1 MATVALQTDQR
12 RIQLRTPLA
21 NGSLAVH
28 RFRGR
33 EAISDLFQ
41 FNVELLAPN
50 DVSIPFEKLL
60 GQSATLTIDLPGQTT
75 RHLNGIVAQLTRGRS
90 TDVVTSYQAVLVPKL
105 WLLTKDRRS
114 RVFQQKTVVD
124 IVQRL
129 LKQAGI
135 DVESRLLDT
144 YPTQSDRVQYRE
156 STFSFLQR
164 ILQESGIYYGWAHDE
179 NSHRLVLYDQMVQV
193 PNITE
198 DAWEYSPHS
207 GGNRATGTI
216 RSWRVNREVTAGKVS
231 LQDLSFQ
238 LRDQLVGAAQPL
250 LEHFL
255 LGDESQ
261 KVVSGTNRDIKVD
274 EHGVNFAHWFDEIGS
289 MGEEQRQQLQEVFVE
304 GKRLTSLLVQRNA
317 SQSIAI
323 DGTSDIGLLTPGR
336 VLKTRRTPQ
345 GEGSFLLKQVV
356 HDAYQPVLVEEDDQ
370 PDFYRN
376 EFQAQPTS
384 VPFRPQVTI
393 ARPNA
398 GPEAATVVGPRQ
410 GYPHVDKY
418 GRVRV
423 QFSWSDDAD
432 DNESCWLRVGHAW
445 AGSKRGHVHLP
456 RVGDEVVVNF
466 YQHDPERPYVEHSM
480 HNAKNSHPQNLPD
493 ESHQTVYRSAGLVNE
508 SESTSITS
516 DDLASHLKL
525 SSSNDMSQSGGHN
538 AYDNTGGS
546 AQSNISQHHGR
557 YLGGS
562 IFEEVNPD
570 VSQSRKNTADR
581 NASTST
587 DVFQS
592 VQQRVS
598 QSTDAQST
606 SGLLGSSSATSSTDS
621 SSTGSTSTDSSSSD
635 ASTSSTSSVSGVV
648 GDLLA
653 SSSTSESSYSSDMEM
668 VLGMHEYGTIGVSE
682 DFTYGV
688 QNITTFNLVGLLF
701 INAASAVAVG
711 VADDVVA
718 DEVDDIADDAVDD
731 DDINDE
737 FDNDNTRRQ
746 TINYDQALHL
756 SNAYNLD
763 AYSRDLGTAIRGV
776 GLNLPGNMIAEEDE
790 DQASDVASDV
800 DLGDVDAADVEA
812 WSSAINSVASL
823 FLGLPVQGRCKST
836 FATSSHFV
844 YGPSFD
850 IHHGPKVNFNAGS
863 GLVYSSSLALS
874 TASAVL
880 AILFL
885 VGSVLQR
892 VANYWVD
899 HKSGGD
905 YSSDD
910 AAILLLIETGKLMLQ
925 TVWYSLELVALLP
938 NLWVVSVFSVPL
950 GSGGYR
956 RMPRAA
962 SGCCFAWSS
971 RFARPASSPSWLGFG
986 RPAKT
991 PPWPLAGRM
1000 FHWSSGKERSRQ
1012 EAKKEHPALEGRM
1025 MEFARTSSNA
1035 SRERRDATSGYPQR
1049 LGASREFRLRIGGLG
1064 RFVER
1069 GTAGSGSPTAS
1080 QPADLFGLRE
1090 SWRHVRPLAGTPFS
1104 ARAVV
1109 GPGGLVRL
1117 RGAAGRMPCLRGE
1130 GGTHSL
1136 GVGQGANDV
1145 ELPMVPG
1152 PLGQTLELA

>member
-216 RSWRVNREVTAGKVS
+216 RSWRVNRVVTAGKVS

-587 DVFQS
+587 DVYQS

-621 SSTGSTSTDSSSSD
+621 SSTGSTSTESSSSD

-718 DEVDDIADDAVDD
+718 DEVDDIASD
-731 DDINDE
+731 
-737 FDNDNTRRQ
+737 FDNDNR
-746 TINYDQALHL
+746 INLTGHYDNAFRLTYKTTEYFEYSQALGNVINH
-756 SNAYNLD
+756 
-763 AYSRDLGTAIRGV
+763 V
-776 GLNLPGNMIAEEDE
+776 GANLPDNIAEEGSE
-790 DQASDVASDV
+790 VGSDVASDV
-800 DLGDVDAADVEA
+800 DLEDDSIAEA
-812 WSSAINSVASL
+812 WTSVLDSALSFFL
-823 FLGLPVQGRCKST
+823 FAPVQGRCRST

-844 YGPSFD
+844 YGPSFNF
-850 IHHGPKVNFNAGS
+850 HHGPKVNYNAGS
-863 GLVYSSSLALS
+863 GLVYSSTNALS
-874 TASAVL
+874 TASAVC

-885 VGSVLQR
+885 VFSVLQR
-892 VANYWVD
+892 VANYWID
-899 HKSGGD
+899 HSSGGG
-905 YSSDD
+905 YSSLD
-910 AAILLLIETGKLMLQ
+910 AEKILLIETGRLLLQ
-925 TVWYSLELVALLP
+925 NIWYSLELTTYYSVAL
-938 NLWVVSVFSVPL
+938 NSQ
-950 GSGGYR
+950 
-956 RMPRAA
+956 
-962 SGCCFAWSS
+962 
-971 RFARPASSPSWLGFG
+971 ASSFVTGFANAITCVFWKL
-986 RPAKT
+986 PYAFLVTK
-991 PPWPLAGRM
+991 LQQA
-1000 FHWSSGKERSRQ
+1000 
-1012 EAKKEHPALEGRM
+1012 
-1025 MEFARTSSNA
+1025 TSSVT
-1035 SRERRDATSGYPQR
+1035 EFMLFLLTLL
-1049 LGASREFRLRIGGLG
+1049 LGIGALFIVLVVIFFIYAMANG
-1064 RFVER
+1064 
-1069 GTAGSGSPTAS
+1069 GSVSIK
-1080 QPADLFGLRE
+1080 F
-1090 SWRHVRPLAGTPFS
+1090 
-1104 ARAVV
+1104 
-1109 GPGGLVRL
+1109 
-1117 RGAAGRMPCLRGE
+1117 
-1130 GGTHSL
+1130 
-1136 GVGQGANDV
+1136 
-1145 ELPMVPG
+1145 
-1152 PLGQTLELA
+1152 